1 MSRERAIER
10 VLDACVGLTALH
22 LAALAATSQL
32 PLGVRVA
39 TAAIDVVVALLFF
52 VRVSARTHGSSA
64 EIAVALPSIALGG
77 AAYALAPSSWPLA
90 LVLVHGAF
98 AMWVLFSLTSIGRS
112 FALLPARRAITSRGP
127 YAIVRH
133 PIYLGELGMVATAC
147 ASRGVLWAIAGL
159 LLSLV
164 LVLPRSLA
172 EEHLLAAD
180 AAYEAYRSRVRWRLL
195 PGLF

>member
-1 MSRERAIER
+1 MSRGRAIER
-10 VLDACVGLTALH
+10 VLDACIGLTALH
-22 LAALAATSQL
+22 LAALAATSHL

-39 TAAIDVVVALLFF
+39 TAAIDVVIALLFF
-52 VRVSARTHGSSA
+52 VRVSASVSGSVA

-77 AAYALAPSSWPLA
+77 AAYALAPSSWPPA

-98 AMWVLFSLTSIGRS
+98 AAWVLVSLTSIGRS
-112 FALLPARRAITSRGP
+112 FALLPARRAITARGP

-133 PIYLGELGMVATAC
+133 PIYLGELGMVVSAC
-147 ASRGVLWAIAGL
+147 ASRGALWAIAGL
-159 LLSLV
+159 ALSLL

-172 EEHLLAAD
+172 EEHVLATD

>member
-10 VLDACVGLTALH
+10 VLDACIGLTALH
-22 LAALAATSQL
+22 LAALAGTSHL

-39 TAAIDVVVALLFF
+39 TVAIDVVVALLFF
-52 VRVSARTHGSSA
+52 VRVSARTCGSSA

-77 AAYALAPSSWPLA
+77 VAYALAPPSWPPV
-90 LVLVHGAF
+90 LVLAHGAF
-98 AMWVLFSLTSIGRS
+98 AAWVLVSLASIGRS

-127 YAIVRH
+127 YALVRH
-133 PIYLGELGMVATAC
+133 PIYLGELGMVASAC
-147 ASRGVLWAIAGL
+147 ASRGALWGALGL
-159 LLSLV
+159 VLSLV

-172 EEHLLAAD
+172 EERVLATD
-180 AAYEAYRSRVRWRLL
+180 ATYDAYRSRVRWRLL